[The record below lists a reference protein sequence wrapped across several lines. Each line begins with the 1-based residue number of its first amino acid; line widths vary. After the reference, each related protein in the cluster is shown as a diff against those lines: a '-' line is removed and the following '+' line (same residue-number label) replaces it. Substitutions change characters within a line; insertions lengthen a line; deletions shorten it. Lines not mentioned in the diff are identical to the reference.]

1 MKADPKLPGNDQ
13 IVPKE
18 SKGLESKFKSQVEIM
33 KLLTSLL
40 ERVVCEGHHY
50 SDRIESLFKKLVRK
64 LSMIY
69 ETLLTSWLWNIYYNG
84 RWFIGVLS
92 LRIEH

>member
-1 MKADPKLPGNDQ
+1 MKADSKLPGNDK

-18 SKGLESKFKSQVEIM
+18 LDSKFKSQVEIM

-50 SDRIESLFKKLVRK
+50 SDRIESLFKKLVGN
-64 LSMIY
+64 Y
-69 ETLLTSWLWNIYYNG
+69 P
-84 RWFIGVLS
+84 
-92 LRIEH
+92 